1 MRKKRR
7 ERLSEF
13 GTDERGKLAYLGEHV
28 RLASGTD
35 RRALIAALWVP
46 FAVAAVATVVPAA
59 LNPRGFAGCPYV
71 LLPYVAQLM
80 LLVSV
85 AWALARFTVAGE
97 RVRAYVRDETAGSLP
112 GRCAA
117 GAVCALVT
125 FVGEVVLLAL
135 TAEAP
140 GPVELV
146 LFVGE
151 LASAAALLALRRSA
165 AAIAWEPC

>member
-7 ERLSEF
+7 ERLSKF
-13 GTDERGKLAYLGEHV
+13 GTDERGELAEIGEHV
-28 RLASGTD
+28 RLADGTD
-35 RRALIAALWVP
+35 RRAVLVALWAP
-46 FAVAAVATVVPAA
+46 LAVAAVATVVPAA

-85 AWALARFTVAGE
+85 VWALVRLTAAGE
-97 RVRAYVRDETAGSLP
+97 RVRADVHGETAGSLP
-112 GRCAA
+112 GRCVA

-125 FVGEVVLLAL
+125 FAGEIVLLAL
-135 TAEAP
+135 ASEAP
-140 GPVELV
+140 GPVELA

-151 LASAAALLALRRSA
+151 AACAVALLALRRSVA
-165 AAIAWEPC
+165 GIAWEPC